1 MFNFALQ
8 YTLTNMALYKY
19 LQKIWEEN
27 PKALEDLYKARLID
41 WRRGNSVVRVE
52 HPTRLDRAH
61 ALGYKAK
68 QGYIVVRV
76 KLLRGGR
83 QRPRI
88 SSGRKS
94 KNTRRKLVLEMNYQ
108 WVAERRANKRY
119 PNCEVVNSYF
129 LAKDGKHY
137 FYEIILIDRD
147 LGKKYPEIAGLAEQ
161 RGRVYRGLT
170 SSARRS
176 RGLRGKGKGYEKN
189 RPSVRAYKRRNKN

>member
-1 MFNFALQ
+1 MGI
-8 YTLTNMALYKY
+8 YKY
-19 LQKIWEEN
+19 LRQNWN
-27 PKALEDLYKARLID
+27 PELYKQRMIE
-41 WRRGNSVVRVE
+41 WRKGNSVTRIE

-68 QGYIVVRV
+68 QGYVVVRV

-94 KNTRRKLVLEMNYQ
+94 KNTRRKLILGMNYQ
-108 WVAERRANKRY
+108 WVAEQRANKKY

-129 LAKDGKHY
+129 LAKDGKNY
-137 FYEIILIDRD
+137 FFEVLMIDRE
-147 LGKKYPEIAGLAEQ
+147 LGKKYPEIVGLAEQ

-170 SSARRS
+170 SAGRRS
-176 RGLRGKGKGYEKN
+176 RGLRGKGKGYEKV
-189 RPSVRAYKRRNKN
+189 RPSLRAYKRRNKKRHLK

>member
-1 MFNFALQ
+1 MGLYQ
-8 YTLTNMALYKY
+8 YVREAWKKPQETMPELWK
-19 LQKIWEEN
+19 E
-27 PKALEDLYKARLID
+27 RLIA
-41 WRRGNSVVRVE
+41 WRREEASTRVE
-52 HPTRLDRAH
+52 RPTRIDRARS
-61 ALGYKAK
+61 LGYKAK
-68 QGYIVVRV
+68 QGYVVVRV

-108 WVAERRANKRY
+108 WFAERRANKRY

-189 RPSVRAYKRRNKN
+189 RPSVRAYKRRNKSKYSKKQS

>member
-1 MFNFALQ
+1 MGFYNYLRQ
-8 YTLTNMALYKY
+8 NWNNGKLEELYK
-19 LQKIWEEN
+19 Q
-27 PKALEDLYKARLID
+27 RLIA
-41 WRRGNSVVRVE
+41 WRRGNSITRVE
-52 HPTRLDRAH
+52 RPTRLDRAH

-108 WVAERRANKRY
+108 WVAEQRANKKY

-129 LAKDGKHY
+129 LAKDGKYY
-137 FYEIILIDRD
+137 FYEVILIDREI
-147 LGKKYPEIAGLAEQ
+147 GKKYPEIKNLARQ

-170 SSARRS
+170 SAGRKSRS
-176 RGLRGKGKGYEKN
+176 LRYSGKGYEKA
-189 RPSVRAYKRRNKN
+189 RPSEKANRLRRKGH